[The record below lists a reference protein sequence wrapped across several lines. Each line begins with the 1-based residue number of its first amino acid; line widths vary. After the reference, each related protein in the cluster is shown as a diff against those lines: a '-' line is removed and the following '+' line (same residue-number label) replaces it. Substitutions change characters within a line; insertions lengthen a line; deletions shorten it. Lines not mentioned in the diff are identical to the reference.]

1 MYSYGHYGVVKDDG
15 GKPSSFDEL
24 SDLQYHPDIYEVIK
38 ALCLVSDDSHA
49 ADQSN
54 VPTDHRENHAALWNA
69 HKATMR
75 RNQAYPYQQIVAP
88 DGRIYWWMR
97 LV

>member
-1 MYSYGHYGVVKDDG
+1 MYAYGTFGVVTDG
-15 GKPSSFDEL
+15 ESKTFDSL
-24 SDLQYHPDIYEVIK
+24 SDLNYHPDKHEMVK
-38 ALCLVSDDSHA
+38 ALCLHADDRHNDTSMASPHA
-49 ADQSN
+49 
-54 VPTDHRENHAALWNA
+54 ENYAALWNA

-75 RNQAYPYQQIVAP
+75 ANVDRPYQQIAAP